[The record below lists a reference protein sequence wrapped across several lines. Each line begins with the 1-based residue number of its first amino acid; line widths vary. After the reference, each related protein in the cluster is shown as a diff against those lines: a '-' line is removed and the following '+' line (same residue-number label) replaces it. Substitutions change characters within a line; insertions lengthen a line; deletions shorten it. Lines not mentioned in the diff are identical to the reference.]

1 MRDQR
6 PIRTARRKAK
16 QKERE
21 SRGISIPPCDLCIQ
35 EHHTA
40 GRHHDPQLK
49 APLCEK
55 HHREI
60 HEQILRAGISLRY
73 EGDVIQRVAMA
84 MRAAAVYDRTR
95 ADAMERWASWLDSTP
110 TGDSTNERKL

>member
-1 MRDQR
+1 MKDQR
-6 PIRTARRKAK
+6 PIRTARRKTR
-16 QKERE
+16 QVERG
-21 SRGISIPPCDLCIQ
+21 SRGIAVPPCDLCIQ

-49 APLCEK
+49 APLCER

-73 EGDVIQRVAMA
+73 ESDVIQRVAMA
-84 MRAAAVYDRTR
+84 IRAAAVYDRAR
-95 ADAMERWASWLDSTP
+95 ADAMERWASLLESTSKR
-110 TGDSTNERKL
+110 GKDNV